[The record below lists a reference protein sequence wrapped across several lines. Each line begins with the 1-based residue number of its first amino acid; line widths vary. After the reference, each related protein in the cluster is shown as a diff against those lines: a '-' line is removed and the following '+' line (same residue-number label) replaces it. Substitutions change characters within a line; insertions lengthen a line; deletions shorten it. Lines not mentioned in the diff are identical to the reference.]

1 MTSVDEPALSVTA
14 RRRFWRTAGDR
25 QNGAG
30 RSRLKGVVLI
40 GPAGQI
46 VCERCYVADR
56 SFPRLRGLIGWRPLD
71 RNEGMLLRPSSAIH
85 TTFVRFAIDAVFL
98 DDEMTVLSIAPNLKP
113 WRAAWKRRASA
124 VLELPSGRCEQLGL
138 RPGDVFAW
146 GRLS

>member
-1 MTSVDEPALSVTA
+1 
-14 RRRFWRTAGDR
+14 
-25 QNGAG
+25 
-30 RSRLKGVVLI
+30 
-40 GPAGQI
+40 
-46 VCERCYVADR
+46 
-56 SFPRLRGLIGWRPLD
+56 LD